1 MKTYKIPYGFKVT
14 GCMTVEVN
22 DSEDV
27 VDAKNK
33 LDSRILQC
41 KKDLARAVLENSQG
55 SIKIKKL

>member
-14 GCMTVEVN
+14 GCLTVEVS
-22 DSEDV
+22 DSDNGI
-27 VDAKNK
+27 DAKAK
-33 LDSRILQC
+33 LDDHLLQC